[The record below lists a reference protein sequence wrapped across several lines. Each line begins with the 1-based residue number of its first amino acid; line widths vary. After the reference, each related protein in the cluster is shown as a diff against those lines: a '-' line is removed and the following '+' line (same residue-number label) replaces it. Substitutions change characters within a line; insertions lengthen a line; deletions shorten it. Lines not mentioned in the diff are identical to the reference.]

1 MCSGKG
7 ESNIQKQVLRLPH
20 LALILKKKVKI
31 MARHLIEGTGIED
44 AEAVVACFSVL
55 IIFCI

>member
-20 LALILKKKVKI
+20 LALILKKGKNNGSTS
-31 MARHLIEGTGIED
+31 H
-44 AEAVVACFSVL
+44 
-55 IIFCI
+55 